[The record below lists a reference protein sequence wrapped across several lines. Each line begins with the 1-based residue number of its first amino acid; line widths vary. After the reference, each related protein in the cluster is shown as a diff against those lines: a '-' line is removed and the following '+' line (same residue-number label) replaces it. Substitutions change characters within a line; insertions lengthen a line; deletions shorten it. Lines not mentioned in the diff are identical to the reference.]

1 MADPARGLPHS
12 RSMIEISMP
21 MVGGTALAA
30 RQIVER
36 GYRVRRFKDVWPEM
50 SLGSHTDPKQAIL

>member
-1 MADPARGLPHS
+1 
-12 RSMIEISMP
+12 MP

-36 GYRVRRFKDVWPEM
+36 GYRVWQFKDVWPEM
-50 SLGSHTDPKQAIL
+50 SLESHTDPKQAIL